1 MPVVF
6 ASLFAFLGALC
17 TRLLQW
23 FLANYL
29 LGTVKSITIYV
40 TLIAVVS
47 LIVYNLV
54 MWVNDTILEIIN
66 GLPPIAYANIMGV
79 LAMMPKNLPYLATTI
94 ITYYILSI
102 GAHITVEVAKFK
114 ARWAENSMS
123 SFTKK

>member
-1 MPVVF
+1 MPVLL

-23 FLANYL
+23 LIASYL
-29 LGTVKSITIYV
+29 VGTLKSIVIYV
-40 TLIAVVS
+40 TLIAAVS

-54 MWVNDTILEIIN
+54 MWVNTTILEIIN
-66 GLPPIAYANIMGV
+66 SMPPIAYANIMGV

-94 ITYYILSI
+94 ITYYTLSI